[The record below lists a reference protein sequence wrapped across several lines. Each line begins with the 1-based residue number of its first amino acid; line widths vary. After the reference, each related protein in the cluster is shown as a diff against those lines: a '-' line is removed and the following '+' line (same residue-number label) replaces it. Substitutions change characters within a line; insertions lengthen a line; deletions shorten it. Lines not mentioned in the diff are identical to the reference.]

1 MNLVAEQSVLADAMK
16 KVSRQTPARSQISQL
31 PSLVRITVENDV
43 LNLLTTDLDSATKC
57 SIQVQSSNNG
67 ACIVSSRLLADIVS
81 AMPPGAVE
89 ISLVDSMLFVK
100 EKNMQFELRTMDI
113 DEFPPIVFP
122 TGDSIELPKN
132 TFVNLARQIL
142 KASSK
147 DDTRPILTSI
157 HMKTLPDALQFTST
171 DSYRLS
177 FARLSRVDTTSIS
190 DSEILI
196 PSKVLTDVA
205 RLLSSAGT
213 DSKDKDKLSINV
225 SDTDINFIFDNIEVY
240 SRLVSGK
247 FPSFESVTSH
257 TYKNKITIN
266 RTYLMESLKR
276 VSILAKD
283 NTSKVNISW
292 SEIGIELFINS
303 TTLGKAREQVEAT
316 YEGDESFSI
325 GFNPNFIMDG
335 IEVLDG
341 DTIEISFD
349 DSKYAA
355 LISSPD
361 DDDFQYYLMPIRIK
375 D

>member
-1 MNLVAEQSVLADAMK
+1 MNLIAEQSILADAMK
-16 KVSRQTPARSQISQL
+16 KVSRQGGTRSQFSQL
-31 PSLVRITVENDV
+31 PGLVRITMEDNV
-43 LNLLTTDLDSATKC
+43 LNLLTTDLDSATRC
-57 SIQVQSSNNG
+57 SVRVQSSENG
-67 ACIVSSRLLADIVS
+67 ACVVSSRLLADIVA
-81 AMPPGAVE
+81 AMPPGAIE

-113 DEFPPIVFP
+113 NEFPPIVFP
-122 TGDSIELPKN
+122 TGNPIELPKN
-132 TFVNLARQIL
+132 TFVNLTRQIL

-157 HMKTLPDALQFTST
+157 HMKALTDELQFTST

-177 FARLSRVDTTSIS
+177 FARMSGVDTTSIL

-205 RLLSSAGT
+205 RLIGSSNN
-213 DSKDKDKLSINV
+213 DSSGEDKLSINV
-225 SDTDINFIFDNIEVY
+225 SDTDINFIFDNIEIY
-240 SRLVSGK
+240 SRLVNGK
-247 FPSFESVTSH
+247 FPSFESVTNH
-257 TYKNKITIN
+257 TYKNKITISKSH
-266 RTYLMESLKR
+266 LIDSLKR
-276 VSILAKD
+276 ISILAKD
-283 NTSKVNISW
+283 DTSKVNLSW
-292 SEIGIELFINS
+292 SEIGIELYINS
-303 TTLGKAREQVEAT
+303 VTLGKANEQVEAT

-325 GFNPNFIMDG
+325 GFNPNFVIDG
-335 IEVLDG
+335 VEVLDG

-361 DDDFQYYLMPIRIK
+361 DSNFKYYLMPIRIK